1 MSPMTAAFL
10 THPLLANLC
19 LEEHQP
25 RKWECPANV
34 PEADSYVMIPRPLHA
49 EGAMV
54 TDLDWG
60 WMAAH
65 SRVGVIHSLACERVQ
80 LVGPFCAVIDTRSKT
95 LHHIDL
101 VGERDNRP
109 CLIFMYYTHRKISK
123 RRDRAQIDRHM
134 DRLTALCRDQ
144 YASTV
149 STLAVNV
156 YFTARDTVAVR
167 VMPRRER
174 HSIGFPLAWQR
185 QRSASLGG

>member
-1 MSPMTAAFL
+1 MTAAFL

-25 RKWECPANV
+25 RQWECPANV
-34 PEADSYVMIPRPLHA
+34 PDADSYAMIPRPLHA

-54 TDLDWG
+54 KDLDWG

-65 SRVGVIHSLACERVQ
+65 SRVGVIQCITCERVQ
-80 LVGPFCAVIDTRSKT
+80 LVNPFCAVIDIQSKS

-101 VGERDNRP
+101 VGERDSRP

-123 RRDRAQIDRHM
+123 RRDKAQINRHM
-134 DRLTALCRDQ
+134 DRITGLCREQ

-149 STLAVNV
+149 STMAVNV
-156 YFTARDTVAVR
+156 YFTSPGTLGVRAV
-167 VMPRRER
+167 PRRER
-174 HSIGFPLAWQR
+174 HSTGFPQAWQL
-185 QRSASLGG
+185 QRSASAGG